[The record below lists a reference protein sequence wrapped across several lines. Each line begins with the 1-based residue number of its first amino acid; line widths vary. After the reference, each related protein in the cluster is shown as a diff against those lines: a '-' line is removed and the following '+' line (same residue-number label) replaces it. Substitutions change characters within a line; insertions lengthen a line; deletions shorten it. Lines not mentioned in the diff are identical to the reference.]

1 MHDRS
6 DGLEVLG
13 LRLADQ
19 HPDIERLN
27 QLDGG
32 VVEEFLVWNRTRRFE
47 DHERQAPRTG
57 TGGLE
62 L

>member
-1 MHDRS
+1 VHDRS

-13 LRLADQ
+13 LWLADQ

-32 VVEEFLVWNRTRRFE
+32 AVEEFLVRNRTRRFE
-47 DHERQAPRTG
+47 DHEREVPRTG